1 MNIKMMSE
9 DPKIKFADT
18 YEKDKNKTV
27 DKKKKLLEKFIN
39 ITKVEDV
46 KDSEELQEFIASEEL
61 ANVINDDKPIN
72 KTNNDKKYLKDLKS
86 KDKQIDSL
94 QKELTLKNK
103 ELKDSKSTISLLKKE
118 IYDLKQKN
126 ILDENAE
133 VLLLRKKISEQEN
146 ILVKIQEEVLDRLP
160 YKDNYKK
167 LVEDNKSYRS
177 TFFIM
182 KFEHQELRI
191 KYEKLKT
198 ALTHINTSSVAKD
211 LQKHKEIIN
220 NMSIELQHFKYLS
233 ENYKESLTVKDL
245 IDELVERFNDN
256 NYVEYEKIYN
266 LYKLYFN
273 KMMFGIGYN
282 CKTEEQ
288 KIEEDV
294 NIEFG
299 WLRIINNRWFFVGT
313 NYKTYPIINTVPY
326 MKKGIPAKA
335 IVEFG
340 LAKLIKA
347 FQNYS
352 FDYDMYEENSLFINK
367 YKSKNTDEYVNFGNF
382 TVLIVGSQYKNR
394 YMGRLKKHGLDVLWF
409 NPFEEN
415 VSKLESMIGHSDIV
429 IICRRHTK
437 HYVNELIK
445 VSFKDDNKFQ
455 FIEKDNE
462 DSIVGRV
469 RFAGIKLGLIKI
481 DSD

>member
-1 MNIKMMSE
+1 MIKMRVE
-9 DPKIKFADT
+9 NPNVKFADT
-18 YEKDKNKTV
+18 YKNDKDKTI

-39 ITKVEDV
+39 VTKIEDV
-46 KDSEELQEFIASEEL
+46 KDSEEL
-61 ANVINDDKPIN
+61 INDKIID
-72 KTNNDKKYLKDLKS
+72 KTNDNKEYLKNLKS
-86 KDKQIDSL
+86 KDKQIDNL
-94 QKELTLKNK
+94 QKELVLKNK
-103 ELKDSKSTISLLKKE
+103 ELKENKSTISLLKKE
-118 IYDLKQKN
+118 IYDLKQMN
-126 ILDENAE
+126 ILDENT
-133 VLLLRKKISEQEN
+133 KILSLKNKILEQEN
-146 ILVKIQEEVLDRLP
+146 ILVKIQEDVLNRLP
-160 YKDNYKK
+160 YKDSYDN
-167 LVEDNKSYRS
+167 LVEDNKNYRS
-177 TFFIM
+177 TFAIM
-182 KFEHQELRI
+182 KLEHQELRV

-198 ALTHINTSSVAKD
+198 ALTHINTSTVAED
-211 LQKHKEIIN
+211 LKKHKEIIN
-220 NMSIELQHFKYLS
+220 NMSIELKHFKYLS
-233 ENYKESLTVKDL
+233 ENYKESLTILDL
-245 IDELVERFNDN
+245 IDELIARFNDK
-256 NYVEYEKIYN
+256 NYMEYEKIYN

-273 KMMFGIGYN
+273 KMKFGVDYN
-282 CKTEEQ
+282 CKSEEQ
-288 KIEEDV
+288 KIEENV

-340 LAKLIKA
+340 LANLIKA

-394 YMGRLKKHGLDVLWF
+394 YMDRLRKHGLDVLWF

-415 VSKLESMIGHSDIV
+415 VSKLESMIGRSDIV

-445 VSFKDDNKFQ
+445 ASFSNDDKFQ

>member
-27 DKKKKLLEKFIN
+27 DKKKQLLEKFIN
-39 ITKVEDV
+39 VTKVENV
-46 KDSEELQEFIASEEL
+46 KDSKELQEFIIHEKL
-61 ANVINDDKPIN
+61 VNVINDDKHID

-94 QKELTLKNK
+94 QKELALKNK
-103 ELKDSKSTISLLKKE
+103 ELKDNKSTISLLKKE

-133 VLLLRKKISEQEN
+133 ILLLRNKVSEQEN
-146 ILVKIQEEVLDRLP
+146 ILVKIQEEVLDKLP
-160 YKDNYKK
+160 HKDKYKK
-167 LVEDNKSYRS
+167 LLEDNKSYRS
-177 TFFIM
+177 TFYIM
-182 KFEHQELRI
+182 KCEHQELRV

-256 NYVEYEKIYN
+256 NYMEYEKIYN

-273 KMMFGIGYN
+273 KMKFGVGYN
-282 CKTEEQ
+282 YKSEEQ
-288 KIEEDV
+288 KVEENV

-299 WLRIINNRWFFVGT
+299 WLRVIDDRWFFVGT

-326 MKKGIPAKA
+326 MKNGIPAKA

-340 LAKLIKA
+340 LANLIKA

-367 YKSKNTDEYVNFGNF
+367 YKRKNTNEYVNFGNF
-382 TVLIVGSQYKNR
+382 TVLIVGSLYKNR
-394 YMGRLKKHGLDVLWF
+394 YMDRLRKHGLDVLWF

-415 VSKLESMIGHSDIV
+415 VSKLESMIGRSDIV

-437 HYVNELIK
+437 HYVNELINM
-445 VSFKDDNKFQ
+445 SFKDDNKFQ

-469 RFAGIKLGLIKI
+469 RFAGIKLGLIKM

>member
-18 YEKDKNKTV
+18 YKNDKDKTV

-39 ITKVEDV
+39 VTKVEDV
-46 KDSEELQEFIASEEL
+46 KDSEELQEFITPEKL
-61 ANVINDDKPIN
+61 VNDKSTD
-72 KTNNDKKYLKDLKS
+72 KTNNDKEYLKELRQ
-86 KDKQIDSL
+86 KDKQIDNL

-103 ELKDSKSTISLLKKE
+103 ELKENKSTISLLKKE

-133 VLLLRKKISEQEN
+133 ILSLRKKISEQEN
-146 ILVKIQEEVLDRLP
+146 ILVKIQEEVLDKLP
-160 YKDNYKK
+160 HKDKYKK
-167 LVEDNKSYRS
+167 LLEDNKSYRS
-177 TFFIM
+177 TFYIM
-182 KFEHQELRI
+182 KCEHQELRV

-220 NMSIELQHFKYLS
+220 NMSIELEHFKKLAN
-233 ENYKESLTVKDL
+233 NYKKSLTVKDL
-245 IDELVERFNDN
+245 IDELVERFNDK
-256 NYVEYEKIYN
+256 NYMEYEKIYN

-273 KMMFGIGYN
+273 KMKFGVGYN

-288 KIEEDV
+288 KIEENV
-294 NIEFG
+294 NVELG
-299 WLRIINNRWFFVGT
+299 WLRVVNDRWFFVGT
-313 NYKTYPIINTVPY
+313 NYKIYPIINTVPY
-326 MKKGIPAKA
+326 MKNGIPAKA

-340 LAKLIKA
+340 LANLIKA

-367 YKSKNTDEYVNFGNF
+367 YKSKNKLSNVDEYVNFGNF

-394 YMGRLKKHGLDVLWF
+394 YMDRLRKHGLDVLWF

-415 VSKLESMIGHSDIV
+415 VSKLESMIGRSDIV

-437 HYVNELIK
+437 HYVNELINM
-445 VSFKDDNKFQ
+445 SFKDDNKFQ

-469 RFAGIKLGLIKI
+469 RFAGIKLGLIKM

>member
-1 MNIKMMSE
+1 
-9 DPKIKFADT
+9 
-18 YEKDKNKTV
+18 
-27 DKKKKLLEKFIN
+27 
-39 ITKVEDV
+39 
-46 KDSEELQEFIASEEL
+46 
-61 ANVINDDKPIN
+61 
-72 KTNNDKKYLKDLKS
+72 
-86 KDKQIDSL
+86 
-94 QKELTLKNK
+94 
-103 ELKDSKSTISLLKKE
+103 
-118 IYDLKQKN
+118 
-126 ILDENAE
+126 
-133 VLLLRKKISEQEN
+133 
-146 ILVKIQEEVLDRLP
+146 
-160 YKDNYKK
+160 
-167 LVEDNKSYRS
+167 
-177 TFFIM
+177 
-182 KFEHQELRI
+182 
-191 KYEKLKT
+191 
-198 ALTHINTSSVAKD
+198 
-211 LQKHKEIIN
+211 
-220 NMSIELQHFKYLS
+220 MSIELQHFKHLS

-256 NYVEYEKIYN
+256 NYMEYEKIYN

-273 KMMFGIGYN
+273 KIKFGIGYN
-282 CKTEEQ
+282 YKSEKQ
-288 KIEEDV
+288 KIEENV

-299 WLRIINNRWFFVGT
+299 WLRIINDRWFFVGT

-326 MKKGIPAKA
+326 MKNGIPAKS

-340 LAKLIKA
+340 LANLIKA

-367 YKSKNTDEYVNFGNF
+367 YKRKNTDEYVNFGNF
-382 TVLIVGSQYKNR
+382 TVLIIGSQYKNR
-394 YMGRLKKHGLDVLWF
+394 YMDRLRKHGLDVLWF

-415 VSKLESMIGHSDIV
+415 VSKLEFMIGRSDIV

>member
-18 YEKDKNKTV
+18 YKNDKDKTV

-39 ITKVEDV
+39 VTKVEDV
-46 KDSEELQEFIASEEL
+46 KDSEELQEFITPEKL
-61 ANVINDDKPIN
+61 VNDKSTD
-72 KTNNDKKYLKDLKS
+72 KTNNDKEYLKELRQ
-86 KDKQIDSL
+86 KDKQIDNL

-103 ELKDSKSTISLLKKE
+103 ELKENKSTISLLKKE

-133 VLLLRKKISEQEN
+133 ILSLRKKISEQEN
-146 ILVKIQEEVLDRLP
+146 ILVKIQEEVLDKLP
-160 YKDNYKK
+160 HKDKYKK
-167 LVEDNKSYRS
+167 LLEDNKSYRS
-177 TFFIM
+177 TFYIM
-182 KFEHQELRI
+182 KCEHQELRV

-220 NMSIELQHFKYLS
+220 NMSIELEHFKKLAN
-233 ENYKESLTVKDL
+233 NYKNSLTISDL
-245 IDELVERFNDN
+245 INLLIRRFNDT
-256 NYVEYEKIYN
+256 NYTQYEKIYN

-273 KMMFGIGYN
+273 KMKFGVGYN

-288 KIEEDV
+288 KIEENV
-294 NIEFG
+294 NVELG
-299 WLRIINNRWFFVGT
+299 WLRVVNDRWFFVGT
-313 NYKTYPIINTVPY
+313 NYKIYPIINTVPY
-326 MKKGIPAKA
+326 MKNGIPAKA

-340 LAKLIKA
+340 LANLIKA

-367 YKSKNTDEYVNFGNF
+367 YKSKNKLSNVDEYVNFGNF

-394 YMGRLKKHGLDVLWF
+394 YMDRLRKHGLDVLWF

-415 VSKLESMIGHSDIV
+415 VSKLESMIGRSDIV

-437 HYVNELIK
+437 HYVNELINM
-445 VSFKDDNKFQ
+445 SFKDDNKFQ

-469 RFAGIKLGLIKI
+469 RFAGIKLGLIKM